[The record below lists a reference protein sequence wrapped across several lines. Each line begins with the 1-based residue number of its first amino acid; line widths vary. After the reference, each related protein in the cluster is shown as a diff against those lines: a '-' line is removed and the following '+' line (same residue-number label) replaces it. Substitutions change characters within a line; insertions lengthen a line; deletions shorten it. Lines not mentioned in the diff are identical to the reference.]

1 MPTKREIIRYFMGS
15 TKGIKATAYHFGIS
29 KIYVGCVITEYKKK
43 NNIR

>member
-1 MPTKREIIRYFMGS
+1 MLTKRKIIRYFMGS

-29 KIYVGCVITEYKKK
+29 KTYVGCVITEYKKK